1 MDSASQAMEK
11 LLAATI
17 EHDLELQTD
26 EGTSSTSIGNTAICA
41 RSSFSSSSTLNS
53 KSRFHL
59 DGQPILA
66 PLMTASKVNEMQMA
80 RQMAMQIEA
89 RLTATAEADATDDDD
104 EDNSSMEGRRSFP
117 KLEQTKTYIYDS
129 TQRRPQSLAIR
140 GGGSSSLPIICVN
153 PPTPL
158 QPNQQQDEEEEENQH
173 HHQIEQF
180 SQQNL
185 PSPQRKVNKITNRIL
200 HFERTGLGRA
210 PKDPTL
216 PATVVWQGQDKR
228 ILRSSTSP
236 SLAIDQLDKQVD
248 QLEVNQLQ
256 RSRSFTLEEPSQVLV
271 EHMQR
276 RAAATAAT
284 ASQPP
289 IANFQRDTIES
300 KAKKVQRSTPSPN
313 RSSHRQLANSS
324 PSTRQQHL
332 ETLLEQA
339 LSEAGTTTHQQLNQ
353 AKHRMINDIKS
364 AHRERFQKLVQYQHK
379 EQLRMQQEFERQ
391 QKFLI
396 DEICAE
402 INVSAYAKSPKSIQV
417 SEYTSTGDLKGNRS
431 SDVSASSHSPTNT
444 IALSSATTPRSFGEL
459 DEFLSMESTCR
470 LPSAQPPSSAPPS
483 QIHSTRK
490 RLFNVEPNQN
500 FNYDSDPQSL
510 PLGSSPSTPRSLP
523 LRNSSISNSNRRPL
537 SGPGQIR
544 TQSPMRRVTKKPIV
558 RGESTVRT
566 TKVSPTNT
574 AASRKN
580 SSPVRR
586 PQQQQHPQRS
596 VSKPRKVASPNR
608 TTQEVN
614 DMEKH
619 LAACRITAAV
629 KGYLVR
635 RLFRTEQ
642 VQRVVQTIRDTLIF
656 VLNLHLETYGSS
668 LEQEEPANIRLKARL
683 LQQLCSASRTLH
695 LIFFQTTVKERM
707 EIIARDRKRIKTK
720 LMAMHLKRRQ

>member
-17 EHDLELQTD
+17 EHDLELPTD
-26 EGTSSTSIGNTAICA
+26 EGTSSTSIANTAICA
-41 RSSFSSSSTLNS
+41 RSSFSSSSTLNL

-66 PLMTASKVNEMQMA
+66 PLMTATKVNEMQMA

-89 RLTATAEADATDDDD
+89 RLTATAEADATDDDG
-104 EDNSSMEGRRSFP
+104 DNSSMKGRRSFP

-158 QPNQQQDEEEEENQH
+158 QPYQHQDEEEVNQH
-173 HHQIEQF
+173 HQQIEQF
-180 SQQNL
+180 SQENL
-185 PSPQRKVNKITNRIL
+185 SSPKHKVNKITNRIL

-210 PKDPTL
+210 AKDPTL

-313 RSSHRQLANSS
+313 RSSYRQLANSS
-324 PSTRQQHL
+324 PSSRQQHL
-332 ETLLEQA
+332 EALLEQA
-339 LSEAGTTTHQQLNQ
+339 LSEAGATTHQQLNQ
-353 AKHRMINDIKS
+353 AKHRMINDIKY

-402 INVSAYAKSPKSIQV
+402 INVSAYAKSPKNIQV

-444 IALSSATTPRSFGEL
+444 IALSSVPKPLSFGEL
-459 DEFLSMESTCR
+459 DEFLSMGSTCR

-490 RLFNVEPNQN
+490 SLFNVKPNQN
-500 FNYDSDPQSL
+500 LNYDSDPQSL
-510 PLGSSPSTPRSLP
+510 PFGSSSSTPRSLP

-537 SGPGQIR
+537 SGPGQNR

-574 AASRKN
+574 AASRKT

-586 PQQQQHPQRS
+586 PPQQQHPQRS

-608 TTQEVN
+608 TTEVN

-668 LEQEEPANIRLKARL
+668 LEQEAPANIRLKARL

-720 LMAMHLKRRQ
+720 LMAIQFKRRH